1 MKENLLRGAIDM
13 HVHASPDYQVRKYTE
28 WQLQQL
34 YGEAGMKG
42 YISKC
47 HANDTAGRA
56 AVLMAR
62 KPPVTIYG
70 ALVLNHCA
78 GGLNP
83 AAVEASARL
92 GGRVIWFPTVD
103 AISILG
109 PDGNLLPV
117 VYDILKVIKKYDL
130 ILATGHI
137 PASEARLLLK
147 AGAACGIR
155 KMIATHVSLP
165 LTKADLALQQEYLSY
180 GACLEHCFYTPFH
193 HLCTL
198 EEIADSIRQAGA
210 EQIILSSDMG
220 QPEGLTPPAA
230 LASFVSRLQALGI
243 SSETLR
249 TILVDNPARLL
260 A

>member
-1 MKENLLRGAIDM
+1 MEETILQGAIDM
-13 HVHASPDYQVRKYTE
+13 HVHAAPDVLERKYTE

-34 YGEAGMKG
+34 YAEAGMSG

-70 ALVLNHCA
+70 ALVLNRSV

-92 GGRVIWFPTVD
+92 GGRIVWFPTID

-109 PDGNLLPV
+109 ENGKPLPM
-117 VYDILKVIKKYDL
+117 VYDILEIIKKYDL
-130 ILATGHI
+130 ILATGHL
-137 PASEARLLLK
+137 PAAEARLLLQ
-147 AGAACGIR
+147 AGAACGVR

-165 LTKADLALQQEYLSY
+165 MTKVDLALQQEYLSY
-180 GACLEHCFYTPFH
+180 GACLEHCFYTPFYG
-193 HLCTL
+193 LGTM
-198 EEIADSIRQAGA
+198 EEIAESIRQAGP
-210 EQIILSSDMG
+210 EHIILSSDMG
-220 QPEGLTPPAA
+220 QPEGLTPPEGLMAFA
-230 LASFVSRLQALGI
+230 RQLQALGI
-243 SSETLR
+243 SREALR
-249 TILVDNPARLL
+249 TIFVDNPRRLL